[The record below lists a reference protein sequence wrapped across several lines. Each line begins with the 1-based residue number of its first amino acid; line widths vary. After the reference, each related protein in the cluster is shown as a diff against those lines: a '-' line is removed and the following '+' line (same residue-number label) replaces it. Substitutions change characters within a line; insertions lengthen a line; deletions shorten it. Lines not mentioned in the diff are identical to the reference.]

1 MNFKRFPK
9 LLIAFTLALS
19 LFVSACTGTTSAPPQ
34 GNQSVSSPAQP
45 VATQKPVSGGS
56 FNKFFPKSEDEYKV
70 VFAQEKTGFAEAKL
84 NENGENIAMLSI
96 NDVANTPSAATKY
109 KISSKTIEGFPAVT
123 QGTTATAILVA
134 NRYQVKVQS
143 RSDSFDADD
152 REEWIGKFDLQGLSK
167 LK

>member
-9 LLIAFTLALS
+9 ILIAFTLALS
-19 LFVSACTGTTSAPPQ
+19 LFVSACTGTTSAPPK

-56 FNKFFPKSEDEYKV
+56 FNQFFPKGEDEYKV
-70 VFAQEKTGFAEAKL
+70 VFAQEKPGFAEAKL
-84 NENGENIAMLSI
+84 NENGQNVAMLSI
-96 NDVANTPSAATKY
+96 NDIASNPSAATKY
-109 KISSKTIEGFPAVT
+109 KSSSKTIEGFPAVS
-123 QGTTATAILVA
+123 QGTTATAVLVA
-134 NRYQVKVQS
+134 DRYQVKVQS

-152 REEWIGKFDLQGLSK
+152 REEWIGKFNLDGLSK

>member
-1 MNFKRFPK
+1 MNFKQFPK
-9 LLIAFTLALS
+9 LLITFTLALS

-34 GNQSVSSPAQP
+34 GNPSVSSPAQP

-56 FNKFFPKSEDEYKV
+56 FNQFFPKSEDEYKV

-84 NENGENIAMLSI
+84 NENGQNVAMLSI
-96 NDVANTPSAATKY
+96 NDVANNPSAATKY
-109 KISSKTIEGFPAVT
+109 QSSTKTIEGFPAVT
-123 QGTTATAILVA
+123 QGTTTTAILVA